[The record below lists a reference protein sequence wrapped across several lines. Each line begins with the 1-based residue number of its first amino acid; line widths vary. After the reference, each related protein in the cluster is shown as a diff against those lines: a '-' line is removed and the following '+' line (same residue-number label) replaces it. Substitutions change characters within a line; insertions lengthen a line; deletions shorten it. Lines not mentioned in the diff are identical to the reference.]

1 MKKAFIWIIGII
13 AALCL
18 VVWFTW
24 RGEITSINSVTSVEG
39 NPYLYKME
47 YKASYD
53 LDDLIAKDIDEN
65 AELLNYVVGRIGKG
79 LPLKIKSAQV
89 ADENGE
95 LATFNC
101 TSFQAVNAGGEGF
114 LFGRNY
120 DYFSREHNQQLDD
133 HGEGHASGF

>member
-89 ADENGE
+89 ADEDGE
-95 LATFNC
+95 MANFN
-101 TSFQAVNAGGEGF
+101 
-114 LFGRNY
+114 
-120 DYFSREHNQQLDD
+120 
-133 HGEGHASGF
+133 